1 MIVFCKK
8 LGEMSSFKRIYV
20 FLILLIG
27 FSFANVLAQGVLIF
41 EISDSQNKPVSG
53 LNVEVTGDEFSYKY
67 TTDVNGR
74 IVDMSMPAGHYTYNF
89 TFGDLHTD
97 TFSIVDAGYNWINL
111 DYRILNVTFLSEDG
125 KPLAGKKVTIY
136 KVGADN
142 SETYV
147 CERQSDEEG
156 NTRFLLPEG
165 DYRFDTFRGTEYIRL
180 DDENVNTKVEM
191 TSGLVTHQT
200 HFGFK
205 KGDDTIQVFAKD
217 VNVMLLVDSV
227 EKPFGSVVAS
237 SDVAKSMGFY
247 KYAVT
252 KEYVSCSEG
261 EYKATVST
269 KDYGK
274 LTCNFSID
282 DNAPLVNHIVFF
294 ELPDLPKD
302 TTSGDPKDPEKK
314 KDVLQGDKE
323 DTTQILPYI
332 LDVKIISELDSVT
345 PLPSVLV
352 KLSATYNPSAT
363 SQQFTGQYGTASW
376 MVTEGDFD
384 LSVHY
389 KSMHLYI
396 TGDTA
401 VTMYVDPNKLPK
413 VYFDFYYGD
422 KKFDPVSVSYISVWL
437 SSDVECGTYLR
448 GEFSKEKS
456 VYEYNNPVYPGVGSY
471 SYSFYIKEKDYDQRV
486 LGHFYVGEKDTVIRV
501 PIYLQPFYDVKVVM
515 FDANGDTIRSRQYL
529 NISSSTLNKNVVTDS
544 LGVYEAKFEE
554 GSYRFT
560 ALGDTQSVQLK
571 SDTVLYFQLPTKVT
585 QRVKFQFLHDGVP
598 VYPQILSMDV
608 YKDSVLYSKMLSSY
622 YDNYEGKGEAWVF
635 QESTVCEE
643 GDYYVEYVL
652 KDYQYN
658 GTYQYKYTIS
668 NPVQPDTMMYIVVP
682 VKRTVTITVKDAN
695 LDLVKGVF
703 ATIYKYDE
711 NDSLMSTT
719 YYDDASH
726 SGIKTNSNGNVID
739 HLVPG
744 RYQIQI
750 LDIVRDFIVKDYDLN
765 FEIISGVKLYDV
777 KYVVQYKST
786 KKPGQNLL
794 LDVEKDNA
802 FYNSSYTN
810 EKGVVELFCEKG
822 NYSYF
827 LHYGKDHR
835 ASYKIES
842 DTTIYILIE
851 DPVLIDSMRILNCVC
866 LSHKDTVALDLQIL
880 PSSATMQ
887 EVEWSVDNPWLA
899 HVTTD
904 GKLITHDVKTDGFVT
919 VTATSIDGSTQ
930 TASRKFYV
938 GDGNCGSDYT
948 LSFVNV
954 EASEI
959 PVTSDTV
966 IALSIKPLT
975 EDGLDH
981 YYLYQMSY
989 DSLKWKTLYGPTNL
1003 AEIEAQLSDVNKDIY
1018 IRALVSNSS
1027 QEVTDLAASLKPRCS
1042 TDAITNK
1049 LTIRYNSLKPVNWT
1063 DFICSTQD
1071 ELTFVVDRTALGTL
1085 TAGYELVWYMRTNKS
1100 DEPTRLDEWTGKDT
1114 AIIELHETSY
1124 IMASIQNEESTLLS
1138 YEGEVFV
1145 ETLPVFNI
1153 VSSKDTLCVEDEV
1166 TLSVNVSQGELD
1178 TYNWIGED
1186 KSESSIVVQAQNK
1199 PYVVEVTSRY
1209 HVCKS
1214 QKDTISLV
1222 IDYPIDID
1230 ISTDKV
1236 KMCESDKEGALIRID
1251 SLGTTIG
1258 SIVWSDSSRADTLR
1272 VVPTE
1277 TTTYSVIAHSRYDKC
1292 PTVEKNMKIIV
1303 NDIPSVSLS
1312 VDNEEICQYGSDSVT
1327 LTATVVSGEVERY
1340 IWWDGKE
1347 TKEPSRTVLFTE
1359 TENVYVSI
1367 RDGICADSE
1376 KDSIKVQVARPAEA
1390 KIATTTTV
1398 FEYGGEID
1406 LNTST
1411 TDEVWGPYT
1420 WHSVDVN
1427 GDDQILSVTDEPRYT
1442 DMPNGDVIYYVTVE
1456 NGPCPVI
1463 TSDIIAVALVD
1474 NITIPTVFTPHIVDG
1489 QNDDFM
1495 PGYPTIIYDRYGNI
1509 ISNSDNGWDGQYRG
1523 AVADPGVYMYVIRLK
1538 DNREVKGTIE
1548 VFRK

>member
-1 MIVFCKK
+1 
-8 LGEMSSFKRIYV
+8 MSSFKRIYV

-27 FSFANVLAQGVLIF
+27 FSFTNVLAQGVLIF
-41 EISDSQNKPVSG
+41 EISDSQNKPVAG
-53 LNVEVTGDEFSYKY
+53 LNVEVTGDEVSYKY
-67 TTDVNGR
+67 TTDSNGR

-97 TFSIVDAGYNWINL
+97 TFSIEDAGYNWINL
-111 DYRILNVTFLSEDG
+111 DYRILNVTFLTEDG
-125 KPLAGKKVTIY
+125 LPLEGKKVTIY
-136 KVGADN
+136 KVQSDN

-147 CERQSDEEG
+147 CERQSDKDG
-156 NTRFLLPEG
+156 NTQFLLPEG

-205 KGDDTIQVFAKD
+205 KGDDTIKVYAKD
-217 VNVMLLVDSV
+217 VNVISVVDGV

-237 SDVAKSMGFY
+237 STSGKYMGFY
-247 KYAVT
+247 QYSVT
-252 KEYVSCSEG
+252 QEYVSCSEG
-261 EYKATVST
+261 DYKATVST
-269 KDYGK
+269 KDYGN

-282 DNAPLVNHIVFF
+282 DNAPLINHVVFF

-302 TTSGDPKDPEKK
+302 TTPHEPKDPGKG
-314 KDVLQGDKE
+314 DVLHGDKDDDSTE
-323 DTTQILPYI
+323 VLPFI
-332 LDVKIISELDSVT
+332 LDVTIISELDSVT

-352 KLSATYNPSAT
+352 NLSATYNPSAH
-363 SQQFTGQYGTASW
+363 SHQFTNSYGRASW

-384 LSVHY
+384 LVAHY

-401 VTMYVDPNKLPK
+401 VTMYVDPNKMKK

-422 KKFDPVSVSYISVWL
+422 EKFDPVSVPYINVWM
-437 SSDVECGTYLR
+437 SDDVDCSTFLE
-448 GEFSKEKS
+448 GEYSKDKKA
-456 VYEYNNPVYPGVGSY
+456 YEYNNPIYPGAGPY
-471 SYSFYIKEKDYDQRV
+471 SFSFYIREKDYDQRIM
-486 LGHFYVGEKDTVIRV
+486 GNFYVDEKDTVVRV
-501 PIYLQPFYDVKVVM
+501 PINLPRFYSVKVVM

-529 NISSSTLNKNVVTDS
+529 RISSSSLNKNVVTDS
-544 LGVYEAKFEE
+544 LGIYETKMEQ
-554 GSYRFT
+554 GDYRFI
-560 ALGDTQSVQLK
+560 ALGDTQLVQL
-571 SDTVLYFQLPTKVT
+571 SNDTVLYFQLPTKVT
-585 QRVKFQFLHDGVP
+585 QRVKFQFLHDGIP

-622 YDNYEGKGEAWVF
+622 YENYEGKGEAWVF
-635 QESTVCEE
+635 HESTVCEE

-658 GTYQYKYTIS
+658 GTYQYKYTIA

-711 NDSLMSTT
+711 NDSLLSTT
-719 YYDDASH
+719 YYDDALH

-835 ASYKIES
+835 ASYKITA
-842 DTTIYILIE
+842 DTTIYIFIE

-866 LSHKDTVALDLQIL
+866 LNHKDTVELDLRIM
-880 PSSATMQ
+880 PSDATMQ

-930 TASRKFYV
+930 AASRKFFV
-938 GDGNCGSDYT
+938 GDGKCGADYT
-948 LSFVNV
+948 LSFANI
-954 EASEI
+954 EATEI
-959 PVTSDTV
+959 PLISDTV
-966 IALSIKPLT
+966 IGLSIKALA
-975 EDGLDH
+975 EDGLDR

-1003 AEIEAQLSDVNKDIY
+1003 AEVEAQLSDVNKDIY
-1018 IRALVSNSS
+1018 IRALVSSS
-1027 QEVTDLAASLKPRCS
+1027 IQEVTELAKSGTLRCP
-1042 TDAITNK
+1042 TEVITNK

-1063 DFICSTQD
+1063 DSICSTQD
-1071 ELTFVVDRTALGTL
+1071 ALTFVVDRTALGTL
-1085 TAGYELVWYMRTNKS
+1085 TPGYELVWYMRTNKN

-1124 IMASIQNEESTLLS
+1124 IMASIQNEESSILS

-1145 ETLPVFNI
+1145 ETLPVFDI

-1166 TLSVNVSQGELD
+1166 TLAVVVSQGGID
-1178 TYNWIGED
+1178 TYNWVGED
-1186 KSESSIVVQAQNK
+1186 KSDSAIVVPAQNK
-1199 PYVVEVTSRY
+1199 PYVVEMTSRY
-1209 HVCKS
+1209 HVCPS
-1214 QKDTISLV
+1214 QSDTINLV

-1230 ISTDKV
+1230 IYTDKV
-1236 KMCESDKEGALIRID
+1236 KMCETDKEGALIRID

-1258 SIVWSDSSRADTLR
+1258 SIVWSDSSQADTLR
-1272 VVPTE
+1272 VVPSE
-1277 TTTYSVIAHSRYDKC
+1277 TTTYSVTAHSWYDKC
-1292 PTVEKNMKIIV
+1292 PTVEKSMKIIV

-1327 LTATVVSGEVERY
+1327 LTATVVTGEVERY

-1347 TKEPSRTVLFTE
+1347 TKDPSRTLLFTE
-1359 TENVYVSI
+1359 TEDVYVSI
-1367 RDGICADSE
+1367 SDGICADSE
-1376 KDSIKVQVARPAEA
+1376 KDSIKVQVARPAES

-1411 TDEVWGPYT
+1411 TDAVWGPYT

-1427 GDDQILSVTDEPRYT
+1427 GEDQILSVTDEPRYT

-1548 VFRK
+1548 IFRK